1 MIVKLSEEGLDINA
15 QNKDGL
21 TPLHIMQRKERSE
34 CIFELLILGADVNK
48 SDGNGNT
55 PLHFAVMVRSLEQKL
70 AQQFDLNRRIID
82 IYILLGHPNHLGDLL
97 LFVRNRRRASSDND
111 ILFYLQCQLIFALT
125 FLTHISSVGRQ
136 YLAITRPET

>member
-1 MIVKLSEEGLDINA
+1 MIFKLSEEGLDINA

-55 PLHFAVMVRSLEQKL
+55 PLHFAVMVRTLEQKL

-82 IYILLGHPNHLGDLL
+82 IYS
-97 LFVRNRRRASSDND
+97 FRS
-111 ILFYLQCQLIFALT
+111 
-125 FLTHISSVGRQ
+125 
-136 YLAITRPET
+136 PESLR